1 MLFSLFL
8 KELLLIFFL
17 VHDSPFHKRTFS
29 LPFGSVP
36 LLPRRTSGGD
46 SDWHLVTNC
55 AKHSCAFPPLFA
67 SYRRHLNVC
76 LTSCVSI
83 AIISRRTLQT
93 FAWRMCVGWGGR
105 KKKKRKEKNAV
116 NVALEP
122 REPTALPRALSP
134 PAPSLSVSTASRQ
147 LVGFFFFFFP
157 SPVSFQTEC
166 NSLQFVSFF
175 PHWEKHRGLS
185 ASQALK

>member
-8 KELLLIFFL
+8 KELSSIVFAY
-17 VHDSPFHKRTFS
+17 DSPSHKRTFS

-36 LLPRRTSGGD
+36 LLPRRTSGDD
-46 SDWHLVTNC
+46 SDRHLVTNC

-67 SYRRHLNVC
+67 SYRHLNVC
-76 LTSCVSI
+76 LASCVSI

-93 FAWRMCVGWGGR
+93 FAWRMCIGWGE
-105 KKKKRKEKNAV
+105 KKEKERKRKKNAV

-147 LVGFFFFFFP
+147 LVGFFFSFP

-166 NSLQFVSFF
+166 TSLQFVSFF
-175 PHWEKHRGLS
+175 LIGRNTEG
-185 ASQALK
+185 SQPRRR